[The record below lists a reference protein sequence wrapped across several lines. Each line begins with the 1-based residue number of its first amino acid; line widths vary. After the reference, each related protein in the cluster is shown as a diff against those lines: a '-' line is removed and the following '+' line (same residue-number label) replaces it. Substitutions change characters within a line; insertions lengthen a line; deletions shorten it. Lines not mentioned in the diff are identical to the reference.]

1 MADFKR
7 TIKCS
12 NCGNESSIYINSELE
27 MSELIVAGKC
37 RCGNTMQVSYSIV
50 ANASAS
56 SVASTT
62 STGSS
67 ASDSMVNLDD
77 TIFGAP
83 ADIPSDTLRSIMD
96 D

>member
-12 NCGNESSIYINSELE
+12 NCGSESSIHINSELD
-27 MSELIVAGKC
+27 MSELIVAGRC
-37 RCGNTMQVSYSIV
+37 RCGNTLQVSYSIV
-50 ANASAS
+50 TSASAAS
-56 SVASTT
+56 IASTT

-67 ASDSMVNLDD
+67 PSDSMVNLDD

-83 ADIPSDTLRSIMD
+83 AEIPSDTLRSIMD